1 MLRRQGNSDHMS
13 SDTSAIDKEM
23 TMLCR
28 MIEALPKDVSVM
40 LSNQLSVV
48 IRIMDARNTAIRD
61 HVFEQLDDIRLS
73 IKTMQF
79 DLESTKSEK
88 QVLEEKLRGAGLD

>member
-1 MLRRQGNSDHMS
+1 
-13 SDTSAIDKEM
+13 
-23 TMLCR
+23 
-28 MIEALPKDVSVM
+28 
-40 LSNQLSVV
+40 
-48 IRIMDARNTAIRD
+48 MDARNTAIRD

-88 QVLEEKLRGAGLD
+88 QVLEEKLRGAGLDWF